1 MDPEVIKYYRRM
13 LRTGFE
19 YAGSSENPSIFLN
32 SVTEHIPVCGQV
44 GQDYLHVYINI
55 RDNIIDEIKYLC
67 TCDPTANVVVEI
79 LCFLVKG
86 KTLQEARAL
95 TEKDFAQVLG
105 TCDEE
110 YLKKAKA
117 ALELLNRGINRFE
130 GQ

>member
-19 YAGSSENPSIFLN
+19 YAGSFENPSIFLD

-44 GQDYLHVYINI
+44 GQDYLHVYISV
-55 RDNIIDEIKYLC
+55 RDNVMDEIKYLC

-79 LCFLVKG
+79 LCFMVKG

-95 TEKDFAQVLG
+95 TEKEFAQVLG
-105 TCDEE
+105 THDEE
-110 YLKKAKA
+110 YLKKAKS